1 MKHAAPLFLALLLA
15 RGAVCATTTSTI
27 PVSTTPAPDP
37 GIVVVY
43 NIAVP
48 SCNSSSLT
56 GTNCTTN
63 TGRDVRVSRIGT
75 SSTSSTETWVIA
87 MLAGLGA
94 CVLILF
100 ILVVYQCT
108 RYQQVAPYDV
118 VQNDNGPENPT
129 MTASLRRVINV
140 DLFKPCLPEDTA

>member
-1 MKHAAPLFLALLLA
+1 
-15 RGAVCATTTSTI
+15 
-27 PVSTTPAPDP
+27 
-37 GIVVVY
+37 
-43 NIAVP
+43 
-48 SCNSSSLT
+48 
-56 GTNCTTN
+56 
-63 TGRDVRVSRIGT
+63 
-75 SSTSSTETWVIA
+75 

-118 VQNDNGPENPT
+118 VNETDPPDPMN
-129 MTASLRRVINV
+129 ASLRRVINV